1 MSDLTRNIHG
11 DEMEVWL
18 ISRAA
23 TETSTR
29 GRRQFADWVERDV
42 ARRDTRLQAIAEAWQ
57 RFQQATY
64 PDSTGEWNEFCREMD
79 AALEGD
85 NDEPV

>member
-42 ARRDTRLQAIAEAWQ
+42 ARRDTQLQAIADMLIQ
-57 RFQQATY
+57 FDGL
-64 PDSTGEWNEFCREMD
+64 PDLFMAKVRD
-79 AALEGD
+79 VLEGNSD
-85 NDEPV
+85 DT